1 MLSPGWA
8 PGELTAWRH
17 GPRLWEFTLS
27 GGGKGSKIQLRRSL
41 KRCSGAPGLG
51 QGWRPGHHGR
61 VWGRGGLE
69 DVTLATF
76 PQLPGPRAWKPCS
89 RLHQGLGVQPGMSRQ
104 LSPGCEVGAA
114 LKIQGHAPAAESIW
128 IRVKLPGDAEMQPYL
143 RSTGP
148 DTREFLK
155 LGVRGPF
162 LPVKGPAGPPGDT
175 RILVPQTQPQAN

>member
-1 MLSPGWA
+1 M
-8 PGELTAWRH
+8 
-17 GPRLWEFTLS
+17 
-27 GGGKGSKIQLRRSL
+27 
-41 KRCSGAPGLG
+41 
-51 QGWRPGHHGR
+51 
-61 VWGRGGLE
+61 
-69 DVTLATF
+69 
-76 PQLPGPRAWKPCS
+76 
-89 RLHQGLGVQPGMSRQ
+89 
-104 LSPGCEVGAA
+104 
-114 LKIQGHAPAAESIW
+114 KIQGHAPAAESIW